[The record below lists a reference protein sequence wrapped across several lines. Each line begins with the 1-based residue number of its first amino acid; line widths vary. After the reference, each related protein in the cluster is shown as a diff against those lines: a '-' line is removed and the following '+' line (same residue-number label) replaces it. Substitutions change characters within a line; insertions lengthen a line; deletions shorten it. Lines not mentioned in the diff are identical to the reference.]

1 MDTNDTNKQK
11 FFIVI
16 GVVIFA
22 LLVLVSIVIQ
32 VSRSPSNFPV
42 GIIVTIPA
50 GSTVTDASHI
60 LAQAGIIRSSFV
72 YVAYTFLVHDGH
84 GIKAGSYLFDQPESV
99 LRVVYRLA
107 FGIQGLTK
115 IKITIPEGSNYRD
128 LSKILGLNLN
138 EFASS
143 TSFSSSTFLTEA
155 KANEGY
161 LFPDTYFFYSNTT
174 GEQVISTM
182 RANFNEQIKA
192 IATSSA
198 NFSIKNHVTMKDIVT
213 MASIVEKEAT
223 STADRQIIAGI
234 LWKRIAD
241 SYPLQVDPPFYY
253 FLGKDSSRLTLAD
266 LAVDSPYNLYK
277 NKGLPPTPID
287 NPGIDALFATVNPTA
302 TKYWYYL
309 SDKKGGMHYAITYEQ
324 HLVNKAEYVN

>member
-1 MDTNDTNKQK
+1 MYLFFQK
-11 FFIVI
+11 YALKI
-16 GVVIFA
+16 GAVSAFVLLSLA
-22 LLVLVSIVIQ
+22 LIIIQ
-32 VSRSPSNFPV
+32 VSRSPSYFPV
-42 GIIVTIPA
+42 GTIVTIPA
-50 GSTVTDASHI
+50 GATVTDASHI
-60 LAQAGIIRSSFV
+60 LAQAGIIRSSFA
-72 YVAYTFLVHDGH
+72 YVAYTILIHDGH
-84 GIKAGSYLFDQPESV
+84 GIKAGSYLFDQPQSV
-99 LRVVYRLA
+99 LRVAYRLA
-107 FGIQGLTK
+107 FGIQGLMK
-115 IKITIPEGSNYRD
+115 IKVMIPEGSD
-128 LSKILGLNLN
+128 SADITKILSDDISG
-138 EFASS
+138 FASS
-143 TSFSSSTFLTEA
+143 SLLVSTTFLAEA

-174 GEQVISTM
+174 PDQVIGAM
-182 RANFNEQIKA
+182 RANFDEQIKS

-198 NFSIKNHVTMKDIVT
+198 NFSTKNHVSMKDIVT

-234 LWKRIAD
+234 LWKRIANN
-241 SYPLQVDPPFYY
+241 YPLQVDPPFYY
-253 FLGKDSSRLTLAD
+253 FLGKDSSQLTSAD

-287 NPGIDALFATVNPTA
+287 NPGLDALFATVNPTP

>member
-1 MDTNDTNKQK
+1 MYLFFQK
-11 FFIVI
+11 YALKI
-16 GVVIFA
+16 GAVSGFV
-22 LLVLVSIVIQ
+22 LLVLVLVVIQ

-42 GIIVTIPA
+42 GAVLTIPNGA
-50 GSTVTDASHI
+50 TVTDASHV
-60 LAQAGIIRSSFV
+60 LAQAGIIRSSFA
-72 YVAYTFLVHDGH
+72 YVAYTILIHDGH
-84 GIKAGSYLFDQPESV
+84 GIKAGSYLFDKPQSV
-99 LRVVYRLA
+99 LRVAYRLA
-107 FGIQGLTK
+107 YGIQGLTK
-115 IKITIPEGSNYRD
+115 IKVTIPEGSNSKD
-128 LSKILGLNLN
+128 ITKILGSNILSS
-138 EFASS
+138 ASS
-143 TSFSSSTFLTEA
+143 TLFSLNSLLLEA
-155 KANEGY
+155 KSNEGY

-174 GEQVISTM
+174 PDQVISAM

-198 NFSIKNHVTMKDIVT
+198 NFSVKNDVSMQDIVK

-241 SYPLQVDPPFYY
+241 NYPLQVDPPFYY
-253 FLGKDSSRLTLAD
+253 FLGKDSSQLTFDD